1 MTFVQ
6 MVFCAIF
13 GYLVGGFSSAITISL
28 ARNKQDV
35 RSVGSGNAG
44 ATNMLRNF
52 GWRAGLLTFGCDV
65 LKGALATAMGLW
77 SFGPD
82 GAVICGVAA
91 VVGHTYPISYGFKG
105 GKGISATVGMMLVLA
120 PKIMIITIVLGV
132 IVIYFTR
139 IVSIGSLLGNVALV
153 VFSWTLYYP
162 EKLSLCIG
170 ISLLLLLN
178 AFSHRENI
186 VRLFKGTESKMDW
199 KHLSSRFKRTK
210 SGKII
215 VPEEENTETK

>member
-1 MTFVQ
+1 MMSIIV
-6 MVFCAIF
+6 VCIIS
-13 GYLVGGFSSAITISL
+13 YLL
-28 ARNKQDV
+28 
-35 RSVGSGNAG
+35 GSIPNGLICGKGIWVVDLREHGSHNIG
-44 ATNMLRNF
+44 ATNA
-52 GWRAGLLTFGCDV
+52 WRTIGKSAGILIFALDL
-65 LKGALATAMGLW
+65 LKGAISVYLGLHFGETAVAGILCGILA
-77 SFGPD
+77 
-82 GAVICGVAA
+82 I
-91 VVGHTYPISYGFKG
+91 VGHSWSLFLGFKG

-153 VFSWTLYYP
+153 VLSWTLYYP